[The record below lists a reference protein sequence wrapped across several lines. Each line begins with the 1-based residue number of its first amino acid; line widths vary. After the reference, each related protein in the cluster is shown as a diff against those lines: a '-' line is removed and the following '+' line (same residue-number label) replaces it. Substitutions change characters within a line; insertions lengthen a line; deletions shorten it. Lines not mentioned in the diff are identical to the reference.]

1 MDLKDRTLL
10 VFKCLWENTDEEHPI
25 SLEQIKDYLESCGM
39 SRPDSRPIKND
50 ISQLTDLGID
60 IVMDRKVQ
68 NQYFVATRH
77 FDTAEVKLLIDA
89 VQSSKFITPKKS
101 KALIRKLATFI
112 GPHQKQLLKRQ
123 LYVDY
128 RAKAGNEAILRI
140 VDHIHAAIADKR
152 KITFQ
157 YFDYTPTKK
166 KVHRHNGDLYIVS
179 PYAMLWNND
188 LYYMVGY
195 SDDKGFVAT
204 YRVDRIDNLTVTEEK
219 AVSKPRGF
227 DISDYFGQTF
237 SMLGGEEC
245 QVSLLCE
252 NELMGS
258 IIDRFGANV
267 HTEVVDDE
275 HFKVTTTIALSN
287 TFYGWV
293 FASGGKMQILSP
305 PKAVSQFNAMLGSFS
320 KRLSSD

>member
-1 MDLKDRTLL
+1 MDLKNRTLQ
-10 VFKCLWENTDEEHPI
+10 VFKCLWENTDETHTI
-25 SLEQIKDYLESCGM
+25 SLEQLKDYLEGCGL
-39 SRPDSRPIKND
+39 SRPDSRTLKND
-50 ISQLTDLGID
+50 ILQLTELGVD
-60 IVMDRKVQ
+60 IVKDRRVQ
-68 NQYFVATRH
+68 NQYFIGTRL

-89 VQSSKFITPKKS
+89 VQSSKFISPRKS

-112 GPHQKQLLKRQ
+112 DPHQKQILRRQ

-128 RAKAGNEAILRI
+128 RAKANNEAVIRI
-140 VDHIHAAIADKR
+140 VDHIHTAIAAKR

-157 YFDYTPTKK
+157 YFDYTPSKK
-166 KVHRHNGDLYIVS
+166 KVHRHDGDLYVVS

-195 SDDKGFVAT
+195 SDAKGIVAT
-204 YRVDRIDNLTVTEEK
+204 YRVDRIDNLTVTEER
-219 AVSKPRGF
+219 AVPKPRGF

-237 SMLGGEEC
+237 SMLGGEER

-258 IIDRFGANV
+258 IIDRFGVNV
-267 HTEVVDDE
+267 PTEVVDEE
-275 HFKVTTTIALSN
+275 HFKVTTTISLSN

-293 FASGGKMQILSP
+293 FASGGKMRILSP
-305 PKAVSQFNAMLGSFS
+305 PRAVNQFNELLASFT
-320 KRLSSD
+320 KENIQ